1 MVPWLCEFGTRSLY
15 LMLLLHNSTIVPQGF
30 NCQGKV
36 ASQGIATWGFAISLE
51 KQILSLTNALL
62 LLIGSYKQV
71 CMYVNVTWGNGS
83 GIMPNGVMSSYET
96 TALKERPNM
105 LIKV

>member
-1 MVPWLCEFGTRSLY
+1 
-15 LMLLLHNSTIVPQGF
+15 
-30 NCQGKV
+30 
-36 ASQGIATWGFAISLE
+36 
-51 KQILSLTNALL
+51 LSLTNALL